1 MAIKMSEGLCI
12 LEASVFVSCVAFIC
26 LTSDGILLAWFNQDG
41 ILSSFVQQIRIFK
54 DRHIPEITQ
63 PLLQLLLLL
72 STCLKEQSSHETRG
86 GLNDYSKLIK
96 IFVCVDEFLI
106 ISLSNISDV
115 LLFFWI
121 ILNWIFYGFAD
132 TLNTVTD

>member
-1 MAIKMSEGLCI
+1 MSEGLCI

-106 ISLSNISDV
+106 ISLFIKYFWYTAF
-115 LLFFWI
+115 LLDNF
-121 ILNWIFYGFAD
+121 NWIFYGFAD